1 MMSRFISC
9 LFLALL
15 LSVAVAPA
23 QSPSPVV
30 TTIEANLRVN
40 PPAWAPLERRL
51 IDDESQAVFVF
62 VSHYVRSGGTLIW
75 RTSGSASPDDSYESF
90 YNYPLLYALGGDDR
104 LRDISFT
111 EWNAMTRQLTNF
123 FHMMREEYSRQDD
136 WFHHGEG
143 NMYFYLLGL
152 VDPTDYELVDRARR
166 FAGFY
171 MNEDPAAPNYDAKL
185 KIIRSPRTGSAGPYL
200 GSAEKA
206 SPFQMAPG
214 MGVYGLPIE
223 DVPGIEKVSDLEKP
237 GNAQRYGIALEERL
251 YRGGDVATNLS
262 ATSLVTNAYLL
273 TGDQKY
279 VDWVKEYVGAWEERT
294 QANGG
299 IVPDNVGLSGKVGEY
314 FNGKWWGGYY
324 GWRFPHGY
332 HSVGQ
337 AIQIAAANALLLTG
351 DEKYLEMP
359 RSTLDTILAQGKHT
373 DKGFVV
379 PARKETSGWVDF
391 GPMNNTY
398 LSQLWF
404 MSQSPG
410 DWERVEKVR
419 QADGTDW
426 RRVAD
431 THTKEDGGH
440 DAAWMRFIAGDNPD
454 YPERILSSAAGQVAK
469 RLREMRENWLLL
481 DEYPGVYRR
490 VDPAKT
496 DYTKLYEHHW
506 QTQNPVTTEALVQ
519 LMLGAPQMMYNGGLL
534 HASVRY
540 FDPDKQ
546 RPGIP
551 RDVAALVTRVERER
565 TVLQLVNLSLF
576 ETRRVIVQ
584 AGTFG
589 EHNFTTVKY
598 QRLEKN
604 GPAEQTVDVNSKFFQ
619 VALEPGCGVTL
630 DMGVRRYANPPSYA
644 FPWHGSK
651 IPVR

>member
-1 MMSRFISC
+1 MTC
-9 LFLALL
+9 LFLALT
-15 LSVAVAPA
+15 LSVALASAQSAAPA
-23 QSPSPVV
+23 VR
-30 TTIEANLRVN
+30 TIEANTRVN

-51 IDDESQAVFVF
+51 IDDMSQAAFEFVR
-62 VSHYVRSGGTLIW
+62 HYTRSGGTLIW
-75 RTSGSASPDDSYESF
+75 RTSGSTHPDDLPESF
-90 YNYPLLYALGGDDR
+90 YNYPLLYALGGDAG
-104 LRDISFT
+104 LRDISLT
-111 EWNAMTRQLTNF
+111 EWNATTRQLTYDL
-123 FHMMREEYSRQDD
+123 HVMRDEYAKQSD

-143 NMYFYLLGL
+143 NMFFYLLAL
-152 VDPTDYELVDRARR
+152 MDPTDHELVARAQR

-171 MNEDPAAPNYDAKL
+171 MNEDPEAPNYDPKL
-185 KIIRSPRTGSAGPYL
+185 KLIRSPINGSAGPYF

-206 SPFQMAPG
+206 SPFHMSAGMA
-214 MGVYGLPIE
+214 VYGLPIE

-237 GNAQRYGIALEERL
+237 GNALRYGIALQERL
-251 YRGGDVATNLS
+251 YRGGDVVPNLAATTL
-262 ATSLVTNAYLL
+262 ATNAYLL

-279 VDWVKEYVGAWEERT
+279 VDWVKKYVGAWCERT
-294 QANGG
+294 RANGG

-337 AIQIAAANALLLTG
+337 SIQIAAANALLLTG
-351 DEKYLEMP
+351 DAKYLEMP
-359 RSTLDTILAQGKHT
+359 RSTLDTILAQGRHT
-373 DKGFVV
+373 DQGFVV
-379 PARKETSGWVDF
+379 PARKENSGWVDF
-391 GPMNNTY
+391 GGMNYSY

-404 MSQSPG
+404 MSLSPG

-440 DAAWMRFIAGDNPD
+440 AAAWMRFIAGDNPD
-454 YPERILSSAAGQVAK
+454 YPERILSSAAGQVVA
-469 RLREMRENWLLL
+469 RLREMRENWLSVGG
-481 DEYPGVYRR
+481 YPGTYIQFE
-490 VDPAKT
+490 PGKE
-496 DYTKLYEHHW
+496 DYTKLEQHHW
-506 QTQNPVTTEALVQ
+506 QRQNPVTTEALIQ

-540 FDPDKQ
+540 FDPDKR

-551 RDVAALVTRVERER
+551 RDVAALVTRIERER
-565 TVLQLVNLSLF
+565 TVLQLVNVSPF
-576 ETRRVIVQ
+576 ESRNVIVQ

-604 GPAEQTVDVNSKFFQ
+604 GPVEQTVEVNGKFFQ
-619 VALEPGCGVTL
+619 VALQPGCGITL
-630 DMGVRRYANPPSYA
+630 DMGVRRYANQPSYA